1 MTPGFSIDLPAPS
14 PHPRHAVVADPDPVL
29 RAALVDALLRC
40 RFTVAAA
47 ADPMAALALLSETET
62 ALALFRRGADGTGMG
77 DGGERA
83 AALTVALSPH
93 TRVVL
98 TVPGQDGPGAAE
110 RVAEGMDDGPFPIL
124 VLTADPVVLA
134 ARLCEPGLI
143 PRPARRS
150 PHRPAPPTAP
160 GRRGPG

>member
-1 MTPGFSIDLPAPS
+1 MSPGFSIDLPAPT

-29 RAALVDALLRC
+29 RAALVDALRRC

-62 ALALFRRGADGTGMG
+62 ALALFRRGAE

-83 AALTVALSPH
+83 AALAVALSPH
-93 TRVVL
+93 TRVAL
-98 TVPGQDGPGAAE
+98 TVPGRDGPGTADGA
-110 RVAEGMDDGPFPIL
+110 GGGPFPIL
-124 VLTADPVVLA
+124 MLTADPAVVA
-134 ARLCEPGLI
+134 SRLSESGLI
-143 PRPARRS
+143 PRPARQS
-150 PHRPAPPTAP
+150 PHRPAPPTAR